1 MKNWYVPVL
10 VLGLSGVGLL
20 FATEKGRDRLLGFF
34 DRMAKSE
41 DPLGTFNQAFE
52 EQLDTIQ
59 NALDRLSQALDQPQ
73 LRN

>member
-1 MKNWYVPVL
+1 MKNWFLPVL

-20 FATEKGRDRLLGFF
+20 FATEKGREQLLGFF
-34 DRMAKSE
+34 DRVAKSE
-41 DPLGTFNQAFE
+41 DPLGTFNRAFE

-59 NALDRLSQALDQPQ
+59 HALDRLSQALEGPQ